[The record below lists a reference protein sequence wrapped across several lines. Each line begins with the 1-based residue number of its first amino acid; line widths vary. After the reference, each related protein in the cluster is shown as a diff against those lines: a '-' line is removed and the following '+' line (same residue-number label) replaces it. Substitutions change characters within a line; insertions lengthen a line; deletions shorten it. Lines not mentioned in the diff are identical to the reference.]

1 MRLEH
6 ELTHLAQT
14 GTVGMSEVKWLQIAR
29 SDLGIEEIAGPK
41 ANPRIMQY
49 YRAAGANWAKDD
61 AVPWCGA
68 AMAAWVSSAGYPV
81 PAEAARARA
90 WLDWGTPLEQ
100 PRKGAV
106 AILKRGSDP
115 NAGHVCLYL
124 EDRGDR
130 ILVIGGNQGDAVS
143 ITSFPKRDV
152 LGYRWPTGV
161 DVPVRDLPEGV
172 YVVDVADNAKPLAQS
187 KTIGWTLAGL
197 SAAFVQFFNDV
208 AATLVEWAAHVAA
221 FSPVKTAM
229 LELGAN
235 VKAVG
240 LGLGVSAGVGV
251 ISERTKKAIAARAAQ
266 EGKAG

>member
-14 GTVGMSEVKWLQIAR
+14 GAVGMSEVKWLQIAR

-106 AILKRGSDP
+106 AVLKRGADP

-152 LGYRWPTGV
+152 LGYRWPVGA
-161 DVPVRDLPEGV
+161 DVPARDLPEVLPPANPLPKSGTV
-172 YVVDVADNAKPLAQS
+172 WGSIAGMVAAIGAYWDAAVQHVLTWVSTLTEMNPIKSAAVEAGANAK
-187 KTIGWTLAGL
+187 
-197 SAAFVQFFNDV
+197 
-208 AATLVEWAAHVAA
+208 
-221 FSPVKTAM
+221 
-229 LELGAN
+229 
-235 VKAVG
+235 AVM
-240 LGLGVSAGVGV
+240 LGLGVSAGVLV
-251 ISERTKKAIAARAAQ
+251 IARRVKAAQ